1 MKKRPQGPPAVRC
14 VLRRLVH
21 TAYQRPDGVFA
32 VPVTALRHEIG
43 PGAPVSLVYGTSI
56 AVI

>member
-1 MKKRPQGPPAVRC
+1 MKKRPQGPPAVRY
-14 VLRRLVH
+14 VLRSLAH
-21 TAYQRPDGVFA
+21 AAYQRPDGVFA

-43 PGAPVSLVYGTSI
+43 PGALVSLVYGTSI

>member
-32 VPVTALRHEIG
+32 VPVTVLRHQIG
-43 PGAPVSLVYGTSI
+43 PGAPVGLVYGTSI